1 MDAVVMIA
9 EEGAAYAMWR
19 KAQEGNRFERWFG
32 EWQAD
37 DGRQMTEDGK
47 WMTDDGRQRTD

>member
-19 KAQEGNRFERWFG
+19 PGEGEERFPKWLA
-32 EWQAD
+32 EWKQGASAPLS
-37 DGRQMTEDGK
+37 
-47 WMTDDGRQRTD
+47 